1 MIPATI
7 NTTTMTI
14 TPKMSERYPPRGPL
28 ALSLRSLPL
37 PAPPNNMVGN
47 SGHSQNLDDPVNGL
61 AEHDGDGDDEMMSTA
76 ATRTTATTK
85 TATMGTIKITLI
97 TAMMTTTRAAA
108 RAVDMRSDRDC
119 LHPVT
124 QPRSMLQSIVPGGIA
139 VPLQLHP

>member
-1 MIPATI
+1 
-7 NTTTMTI
+7 
-14 TPKMSERYPPRGPL
+14 
-28 ALSLRSLPL
+28 
-37 PAPPNNMVGN
+37 MVGN
-47 SGHSQNLDDPVNGL
+47 SGHSQNLDDPVNDL
-61 AEHDGDGDDEMMSTA
+61 AEHDDDGDDEMMSTA

-119 LHPVT
+119 LHPPAVT